1 GRLLD
6 SDAGQRAGGMCCPPA
21 RKTPAAAEIGLALGE
36 RRRPPPRT
44 TVASWQAAVGAAG
57 LAAPAGLA
65 SDVDGD
71 DVTPRRRDLRSH
83 QGLPDHA
90 ASRSGCPRFPA
101 RTSAGGFP

>member
-36 RRRPPPRT
+36 PRRPPPRT

-83 QGLPDHA
+83 QGLPPRRGSS
-90 ASRSGCPRFPA
+90 SRVPGGGA
-101 RTSAGGFP
+101 RG